1 MADSTPP
8 RPDERTPIQFPQWA
22 EALERDATSEAQFA
36 QRRRAIITFL
46 AYCKRERSP
55 VSIAVAKVYL
65 DTVTGTGAEE
75 ARDALRWFVMV
86 GRREGSAGGKRP
98 ESSNLKPP
106 PPAAQDTGGSEWEQA
121 LIQTIRQRGFLW
133 RTEQTYRLWAARFV
147 EFIQPKSP
155 MAAGGEELS
164 AFLSWL
170 ATSQRSSPSSQKQAL
185 NALVFFLQEALRI
198 QVGDLDFRR
207 SAPKK
212 RVPMVLSPPECR
224 RLFAKMHGT
233 SRLMAELMYGAGL
246 RLMELLRL
254 RVHHLDLERA
264 QLKVFGGKGDKDRM
278 TLLPESLHP
287 ALREHLTRLRELFE
301 KDRRAGLPGVWIPEG
316 LARKYQRAGEKWEWQ
331 WVFPSRELSRDRSTG
346 VVRRHHV
353 LDGTFQNMI
362 RTAAAAAGIPK
373 RVTPHVLRHSFGTHL
388 MENGTDIRTVQD
400 LMGHASV
407 ETTQIYLHV
416 MKKPGLG
423 VRSPL
428 DGLGP

>member
-1 MADSTPP
+1 MADPIHS
-8 RPDERTPIQFPQWA
+8 RPDEKTPIHFPHWA
-22 EALERDATSEAQFA
+22 DALQRDATSEAEGG

-55 VSIAVAKVYL
+55 VSVAVAKMYL
-65 DTVTGTGAEE
+65 NTLSGPVAEE

-86 GRREGSAGGKRP
+86 GRREGNTGVRRP
-98 ESSNLKPP
+98 ASSNLVPP
-106 PPAAQDTGGSEWEQA
+106 APAAQDTGGPDWEKA
-121 LIQTIRQRGFLW
+121 LIQAIRRRGFLW
-133 RTEQTYRLWAARFV
+133 RTEQTYRAWAGRFV

-155 MAAGGEELS
+155 MTAGGEELS

-170 ATSQRSSPSSQKQAL
+170 ATSKRSSPSSQKQAL
-185 NALVFFLQEALRI
+185 NALIFFLQEALRI

-212 RVPMVLSPPECR
+212 RVPMVLSVPECR
-224 RLFAKMHGT
+224 ALFSKMHGT

-254 RVHHLDLERA
+254 RIHHLDLERA

-278 TLLPESLHP
+278 TMLPESLHP
-287 ALREHLTRLRELFE
+287 ALREHLSRLRDLYE
-301 KDRRAGLPGVWIPEG
+301 KDRQAGLPGVWIPEG
-316 LARKYQRAGEKWEWQ
+316 LERKYQRAGEKWEWQ
-331 WVFPSRELSRDRSTG
+331 WLFPSRELSKDRTTG
-346 VVRRHHV
+346 IVRRHHV

-362 RTAAAAAGIPK
+362 RTAASAAGISK

-388 MENGTDIRTVQD
+388 MESGVDIRTVQD

-416 MKKPGLG
+416 MKKPGVG

-428 DGLGP
+428 DGLGG